1 MKEISLKLRLL
12 IVSALLVIVCATVST
27 AQTPE
32 GSRGGIGAGP
42 VVNGTVRPRVESK
55 PEPEWPKLDTDETC
69 TIVLRAVF
77 NSEGKVTNISFI
89 GTNPKTPKGFS
100 DKEIKTMTK
109 RSIEAARKI
118 RFVPAMKDGHPVSMW
133 MQLEYNFS
141 SKLLREKPNPNK

>member
-1 MKEISLKLRLL
+1 MKEISFKLRLL
-12 IVSALLVIVCATVST
+12 IVSALVVIACATLST
-27 AQTPE
+27 AQTRE
-32 GSRGGIGAGP
+32 GGPGGIGAGP
-42 VVNGTVRPRVESK
+42 VVNGTARLKIESK

-89 GTNPKTPKGFS
+89 ATDPKKPKGFS
-100 DKEIKTMTK
+100 DKDIKTLTK

-118 RFVPAMKDGHPVSMW
+118 RFVPATKDGHPVSMW

-141 SKLLREKPNPNK
+141 SKLLREKPNPDH